1 METLT
6 VGQRVCRAILEEA
19 SSIKAGNVHPQ
30 ASFSNMT
37 YRDFQVASE
46 AIGQAIDASWHTH
59 SLGEIIFAS
68 VQAMAQAVS
77 VNTSLGTILLMVPLT
92 LCSESSFPSF
102 AKQRN
107 IQDYV
112 WNPQRLQKCILGVIH
127 ESTHEDSQ
135 RIYEAIR
142 IANPGGLGK
151 VDSRDI
157 AQAAPVSI
165 LQAMEQASSWD
176 DVALQYANGY
186 EQIIEWTSRLI
197 ELASQHAKRTDAI
210 RQLQIE
216 ILASRPDSLIVRKS
230 GIDVGKQVQFRACEV
245 LQSGRYASPAF
256 EKAWRRFDEYL
267 REDGH
272 RKNPGTVADLIAAT
286 VFLASYAWEPVD
298 G

>member
-46 AIGQAIDASWHTH
+46 AIGRAIDASMHTG
-59 SLGEIIFAS
+59 SLGQIILAS
-68 VQAMAQAVS
+68 VQAMVQSVS
-77 VNTSLGTILLMVPLT
+77 VNTSLGTILLMVPMA
-92 LCSESSFPSF
+92 LCPNSDFPNST
-102 AKQRN
+102 KPRSD
-107 IQDYV
+107 QDSY
-112 WNPQRLQKCILGVIH
+112 WNPQSFHSSVSRIIQ
-127 ESTHEDSQ
+127 ESTSEDSQ
-135 RIYEAIR
+135 RIYDAIR
-142 IANPGGLGK
+142 TANPGGLGK
-151 VDSRDI
+151 VQSKDL
-157 AQAAPVSI
+157 AHAAPVSI
-165 LQAMEQASSWD
+165 LEAMQQASRWD

-186 EQIIEWTSRLI
+186 QQITHWTLRLL
-197 ELASQHAKRTDAI
+197 ELNSQYAKRSDAI
-210 RQLQIE
+210 RKLQIE

-230 GIDVGKQVQFRACEV
+230 GMEVGKQVQGMAAEV
-245 LQSGRYASPAF
+245 MQSGPYASPAF
-256 EKAWRRFDEYL
+256 EASWKRLDEYL

-286 VFLASYAWEPVD
+286 VFLASYAWEPSH